1 MSDIDPH
8 LAEILRFLNS
18 KKIRATYG
26 AVAGIVGGN
35 AQSIGGRLGARRREA
50 SWVVNTSTGTPI
62 GYTQDQLHP
71 ELTSSA
77 EIIRT
82 GEALKGRLL
91 LWRASQAS

>member
-1 MSDIDPH
+1 MSDID

-18 KKIRATYG
+18 KRVRASYG

-35 AQSIGGRLGARRREA
+35 AQSIGGRLGARRGEA
-50 SWVVNTSTGTPI
+50 SWVVDMSTGTPT

-82 GEALKGRLL
+82 GEALKRRLL
-91 LWRASQAS
+91 LWKASQSN